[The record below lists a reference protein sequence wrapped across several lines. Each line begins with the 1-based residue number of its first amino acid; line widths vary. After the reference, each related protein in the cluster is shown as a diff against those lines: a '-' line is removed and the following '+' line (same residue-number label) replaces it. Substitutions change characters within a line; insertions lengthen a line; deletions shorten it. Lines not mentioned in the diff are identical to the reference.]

1 MSVEITWDRGVAEIT
16 LNRPEKRNAMTDAMW
31 GRLDEI
37 LAGFAGAPPRVLV
50 IAGAGGAFCGGSDV
64 GGLLD
69 DLGSLPERIAVSDRC
84 VLAMRDLPFPTIA
97 KVGGVAAGS
106 GANLAL
112 ACDFVVAAES
122 ASFAQLFIRRALSV
136 DSGASWL
143 MTRLVGERKARELC
157 LLGDAVGARAALA
170 MNMIN
175 SVVPDDGLDE
185 AVAAL
190 ATRLHGLS
198 PAALAGT
205 KRMLGEAW
213 EHDLA
218 EALDAEAANQ
228 VRVIAGDE
236 ARAAISGFGTRSRPF
251 FTRRLQEEP

>member
-1 MSVEITWDRGVAEIT
+1 MSVEITWNGGIAEIT

-31 GRLDEI
+31 GRLDGI
-37 LAGFAGAPPRVLV
+37 IAGFADAPPRVLV
-50 IAGAGGAFCGGSDV
+50 VAGAGGAFCGGSDV

-84 VLAMRDLPFPTIA
+84 VLAMRELPFPTIA

-112 ACDFVVAAES
+112 ACDFVVASEN

-143 MTRLVGERKARELC
+143 TTRLVGERRARELC
-157 LLGDAVGARAALA
+157 LLGDSVDARSALA
-170 MNMIN
+170 MNMIT
-175 SVVPDDGLDE
+175 SVVPQDGLDG

-190 ATRLHGLS
+190 ATRLHGLP

-205 KRMLGEAW
+205 KRMLNQAW
-213 EHDLA
+213 ESGLA
-218 EALDAEAANQ
+218 TALEAEAANQ
-228 VRVIAGDE
+228 VQVIAGDD
-236 ARAAISGFGTRSRPF
+236 ARAAISGFGTRS
-251 FTRRLQEEP
+251 

>member
-1 MSVEITWDRGVAEIT
+1 MSVEITWSGGIAEIT

-37 LAGFAGAPPRVLV
+37 LAGLADAPPRVLV
-50 IAGAGGAFCGGSDV
+50 VTGAGGAFCGGSDV

-69 DLGSLPERIAVSDRC
+69 DLGSLPGRIAVSNRC
-84 VLAMRDLPFPTIA
+84 VLAMRELPFPTIA

-112 ACDFVVAAES
+112 ACDFVVASEN

-143 MTRLVGERKARELC
+143 MTRLVGERRARELC
-157 LLGDAVGARAALA
+157 LLGDSVDARSALA
-170 MNMIN
+170 MNMIT
-175 SVVPDDGLDE
+175 SVVPQDALDG

-198 PAALAGT
+198 PTALAGT
-205 KRMLGEAW
+205 KRMLGQAW
-213 EHDLA
+213 ETTLA
-218 EALDAEAANQ
+218 QSLDAEAANQ
-228 VRVIAGDE
+228 AQVIAGAD
-236 ARAAISGFGTRSRPF
+236 AHAAISGFGTRP
-251 FTRRLQEEP
+251 